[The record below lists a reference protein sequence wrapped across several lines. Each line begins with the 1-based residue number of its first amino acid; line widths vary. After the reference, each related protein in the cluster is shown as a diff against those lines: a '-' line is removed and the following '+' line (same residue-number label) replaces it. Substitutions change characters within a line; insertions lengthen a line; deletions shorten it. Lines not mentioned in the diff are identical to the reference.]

1 MDNAVM
7 APGRER
13 WLLVTLAGIQLTHT
27 LDFMIMMPL
36 GPQLTALFGITPAAF
51 GLLLRIPFA
60 TVANLCVALSTT
72 SNRDAQWLQP
82 IRPWRRAN
90 THILH

>member
-51 GLLLRIPFA
+51 GLLVSAYTLAAGCSRLLASFFIDRFG
-60 TVANLCVALSTT
+60 
-72 SNRDAQWLQP
+72 RK
-82 IRPWRRAN
+82 
-90 THILH
+90 